1 MTLIECLNANNEELK
16 LDDLDQVLKILMQR
30 QEELKLTNKKIS
42 ELLLFDF
49 LKHLQQTKTEELN
62 KIQYELQMIN
72 EDCKQ
77 VEDTLDTLKEK
88 GGKDVVLAKSPVKS
102 DDSKTLLAD
111 FPATTTPAAAADD
124 ATVIDSKDPIA
135 LCKKLFYLPI

>member
-1 MTLIECLNANNEELK
+1 MIRLK
-16 LDDLDQVLKILMQR
+16 KFF
-30 QEELKLTNKKIS
+30 KTNKKIS

-77 VEDTLDTLKEK
+77 VEDVLDTLKEK
-88 GGKDVVLAKSPVKS
+88 GHDLAPCSSSSSNDVI
-102 DDSKTLLAD
+102 SKVGVILGDTSAAS
-111 FPATTTPAAAADD
+111 ATAAAAAAAAASTAID
-124 ATVIDSKDPIA
+124 ATVAADSKDLIA
-135 LCKKLFYLPI
+135 GG